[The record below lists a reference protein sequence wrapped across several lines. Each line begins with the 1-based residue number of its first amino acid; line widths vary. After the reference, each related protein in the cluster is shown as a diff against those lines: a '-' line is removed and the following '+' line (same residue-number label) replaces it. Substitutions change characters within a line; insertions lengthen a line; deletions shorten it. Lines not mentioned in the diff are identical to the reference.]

1 MQGIGKIPNRE
12 FSVIANNMEKY
23 ISFSIKRKWN
33 NLRISLIFID
43 SFQFM
48 NASLEKLVSNLP
60 EEKFRILKENIHH
73 QDIKLLLRKG
83 VYPYEYINSFDKFKE
98 TQLPFIENFQST
110 LTGESISSD
119 DYIHAQT
126 VWQAFHIQNLGEYHD
141 LYVKSDVLQLADVF
155 ENFRQLCKTYYS
167 LDCAHFMTAPGL
179 AWQACLKMTDQAL
192 ELLTDVDMHLFIEN
206 GIRGGVSMITQRKSV
221 ANNKYLKNFDSTKE
235 SKYIL
240 YLDANN
246 LYGWAMSQPLPYGN
260 FEWVEPDKNIIEK
273 ILTLSEDSLDGYI
286 LEVDL
291 EYPKELHNAHN
302 DYPLAPEK
310 MKIIANHLSPYAVSV
325 LKNDKFISNTK
336 LVPNLNPKFN
346 YIIYHKNLQLYLS
359 LGMKLTHVHKII
371 KFKQKAWLQPYIQFN
386 TDQRKDAQTG
396 YEKDFFKLMNNS
408 VYGKTME
415 NVRKHID
422 VQLVNTEKRA
432 KKLVAAPTFHNF
444 RIFDHDLVGI
454 QRLQNCVS
462 LNRPIYVG
470 FVILELSKYH
480 MYNFHYN
487 HIKKQYGQRAKLLF
501 TDTDSLTYEI
511 LTEDVYRDMSFHMHL
526 CDMSD
531 YPKTHALYNISNKK
545 KIVCFK
551 DEMSSKA
558 ILEFI
563 GLRAKMYSLLLDE
576 ILNINVNTQI
586 VRLLKLVQCAAGSIS
601 TEVILKKA

>member
-1 MQGIGKIPNRE
+1 
-12 FSVIANNMEKY
+12 
-23 ISFSIKRKWN
+23 
-33 NLRISLIFID
+33 
-43 SFQFM
+43 
-48 NASLEKLVSNLP
+48 
-60 EEKFRILKENIHH
+60 
-73 QDIKLLLRKG
+73 
-83 VYPYEYINSFDKFKE
+83 
-98 TQLPFIENFQST
+98 
-110 LTGESISSD
+110 
-119 DYIHAQT
+119 
-126 VWQAFHIQNLGEYHD
+126 
-141 LYVKSDVLQLADVF
+141 
-155 ENFRQLCKTYYS
+155 
-167 LDCAHFMTAPGL
+167 MTAPGL

-454 QRLQNCVS
+454 QRLKNCVS

-487 HIKKQYGQRAKLLF
+487 HIKKQYGERAKLLF

-526 CDMSD
+526 YDMSD
-531 YPKTHALYNISNKK
+531 YPKTHALYSISNKK
-545 KIVCFK
+545 KIGCFK

-576 ILNINVNTQI
+576 MLSIAI
-586 VRLLKLVQCAAGSIS
+586 KMGSKNLD
-601 TEVILKKA
+601 VKAVLHTKFQSSKTNRF